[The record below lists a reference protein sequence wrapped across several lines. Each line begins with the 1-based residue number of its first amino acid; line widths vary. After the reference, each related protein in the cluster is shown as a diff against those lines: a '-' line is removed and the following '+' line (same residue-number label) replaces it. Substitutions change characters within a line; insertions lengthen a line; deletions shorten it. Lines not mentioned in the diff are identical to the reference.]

1 MIHIFYLVFSQLA
14 VGGFG
19 LLLIVPKGLVGRGF
33 FRLMGAIY
41 LFVMILT
48 RFANLAISG
57 GPISLK
63 CFFFSFGGHDSAFV
77 LAFLLLT
84 LAYTMSLWIRSD
96 VISRVLLFAG
106 TILGFTWIV
115 YSTQGY
121 LGKIDLPAEK
131 FLLPLQF
138 LVSAV
143 LLGVVNSGMWFGH
156 WYLVTPRLPI
166 IHLKRFNRIFLVSLM
181 FSISLFAL
189 NIFLRRQS
197 ENAISLTTFHQIV
210 FGLRLLVGFG
220 GSVTLYLITWYC
232 LRDQAVGHDAV
243 GATRAATGFLYIAML
258 TVFTGELCGR
268 LLYLEI
274 GFIL

>member
-19 LLLIVPKGLVGRGF
+19 LLLVVPKGLVGRGF
-33 FRLMGAIY
+33 FRLMGTIY
-41 LFVMILT
+41 LFIMILT
-48 RFANLAISG
+48 RFANLAING
-57 GPISLK
+57 QPISFEN
-63 CFFFSFGGHDSAFV
+63 FFFSWGGHDSAFV

-84 LAYTMSLWIRSD
+84 LVYAMSLWIKSD
-96 VISRVLLFAG
+96 IINRGLLFTG
-106 TILGFTWIV
+106 TILGLTWIV

-121 LGKIDLPAEK
+121 LGKIDLTAEK
-131 FLLPLQF
+131 FLLPFQF

-143 LLGVVNSGMWFGH
+143 LLGAVNSGMWFGH
-156 WYLVTPRLPI
+156 WYLVTPRLPV
-166 IHLKRFNRIFLVSLM
+166 IHLKRFNRIFLVSLI
-181 FSISLFAL
+181 FSISLFVL
-189 NIFLRRQS
+189 NLFLRWQS
-197 ENAISLTTFHQIV
+197 ENAIPLTPFHQIV

-232 LRDQAVGHDAV
+232 LRDQAVEHDAV

-268 LLYLEI
+268 LLCLEL